1 MSTLE
6 DRARSVRSGEELD
19 AINLDAWLENTL
31 GLSGTLTITQFPS
44 GHSNLTYLVEKGTRE
59 LVLRRPPFGAKIKSA
74 HDMGREYRVLSGL
87 SSAWDKAPAPV
98 GLCEDESVLGCTFYV
113 VERVRGLI
121 LRKDPPKE
129 LAFDATMARDLST
142 AFIDTL
148 AELHA
153 VDAKAAGLDS
163 LGHPAGYVARQV
175 DGWWGRY
182 QKAKTD
188 DVADVD
194 RVAKWLSEQPPY
206 LSSKKDEDP
215 AGATLLHN
223 DYKYDNLVL
232 DPDAV
237 GTVRAVLDW
246 EMATRGDP
254 LMDLGTALCYWVDP
268 QDAPALVELRF
279 GPTHVDGSL
288 DRNALVERY
297 AQKTGRDVDQVNFY
311 YAFGLFKTAVVVQQI
326 YARYVAGHTKDPRF
340 ASMIHAV
347 RALSAQAAR
356 VIDQGRLDPSQA

>member
-1 MSTLE
+1 MSTLD
-6 DRARSVRSGEELD
+6 DRARDVRPGEELD
-19 AINLDAWLENTL
+19 AAKLDAWLEGEL
-31 GLSGTLTITQFPS
+31 GLSGPLSVTQFPS
-44 GHSNLTYLVEKGTRE
+44 GHSNLTYLLEKGERE
-59 LVLRRPPFGAKIKSA
+59 LVLRRPPFGAQIKSA
-74 HDMGREYRVLSGL
+74 HDMGREHRVLSGL
-87 SSAWDKAPAPV
+87 SSAWAKAPAPV
-98 GLCEDESVLGCTFYV
+98 GICEDESVLGCTFYV

-121 LRKDPPKE
+121 LRKDPPKDLGFNAE
-129 LAFDATMARDLST
+129 MAQKLST

-148 AELHA
+148 AEFHA
-153 VDAKAAGLDS
+153 VDAKEAKLDS

-182 QKAKTD
+182 KKAKTD
-188 DVADVD
+188 DVPEVD
-194 RVAKWLSEQPPY
+194 HVAKWLSEQPPY
-206 LSSKKDEDP
+206 VTSKESEDD

-232 DPDAV
+232 NPDDV
-237 GTVRAVLDW
+237 GQVRAVLDW

-279 GPTHVDGSL
+279 GPTHLEGSL

-297 AQKTGRDVDQVNFY
+297 AEKTGRDVSQVNFY

-347 RALSAQAAR
+347 RALSVQAAR
-356 VIDQGRLDPSQA
+356 VIDQGRLDPSQG